1 MNVDLSKC
9 VKISSNARIKIINE
23 FFPDFSEEM
32 TEKNLSDSELSLHAG
47 AMCLY
52 TATML
57 TKIYD
62 KSDSQIDTELNEI
75 ELESNNREIA
85 LQNYVRSLPKY
96 SHYTEEQIKKEAHK
110 MLLRDIRNSFAHG
123 NFRIMCNTHTKKLF
137 FVLLP
142 ERKGIQIDEPI
153 VISKNSLKKALA
165 KTLVGTAKKY
175 QAYTSSSL
183 RNTIKSN
190 INEPLQSLMLPT
202 ELMKLA
208 DHYLENKQRFEQKL
222 TIDEKRAKLIQ
233 YALLITQISYEQDDY
248 YHIFGKDSNVF
259 NKIAMV
265 RNANAHNNLVFGNLA
280 KRITYTDRDKTLDES
295 FKKSITSLLIANQLK
310 TDLLPLM
317 NEGKNLEAVEDMKN
331 QLAEAF
337 DYFFTDNGGCMLE
350 GIRKFVQEHRDEF
363 V

>member
-32 TEKNLSDSELSLHAG
+32 TENNLSDAELSLHAG

-123 NFRIMCNTHTKKLF
+123 NFRIMYNTHTKKLF
-137 FVLLP
+137 FVYFQF
-142 ERKGIQIDEPI
+142 I
-153 VISKNSLKKALA
+153 
-165 KTLVGTAKKY
+165 
-175 QAYTSSSL
+175 
-183 RNTIKSN
+183 
-190 INEPLQSLMLPT
+190 M
-202 ELMKLA
+202 
-208 DHYLENKQRFEQKL
+208 
-222 TIDEKRAKLIQ
+222 
-233 YALLITQISYEQDDY
+233 LLIVVPS
-248 YHIFGKDSNVF
+248 
-259 NKIAMV
+259 
-265 RNANAHNNLVFGNLA
+265 
-280 KRITYTDRDKTLDES
+280 
-295 FKKSITSLLIANQLK
+295 KSLIGQVN
-310 TDLLPLM
+310 
-317 NEGKNLEAVEDMKN
+317 
-331 QLAEAF
+331 
-337 DYFFTDNGGCMLE
+337 
-350 GIRKFVQEHRDEF
+350 RKLQQQ
-363 V
+363 